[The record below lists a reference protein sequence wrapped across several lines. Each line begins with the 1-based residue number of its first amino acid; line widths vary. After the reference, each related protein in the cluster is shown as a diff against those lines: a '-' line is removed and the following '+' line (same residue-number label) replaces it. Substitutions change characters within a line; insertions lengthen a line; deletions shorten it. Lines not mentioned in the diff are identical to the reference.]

1 MTIYY
6 HKLFILSIHYDKYFH
21 KVIIFYHACV
31 YPCRDGAAEARKD
44 VLRVTFTSGNAA
56 GVRRCAD
63 NFTVGAENKLAR
75 RSGAQKLFACGKR
88 AGCAMVKILF
98 RQTRYSAGQ
107 RKYDSARLCDIS
119 AWEKQHTR
127 TSVNALG
134 AGYYGGVIAIEQAQN
149 RRYKHRIKNISKLT
163 GRGAIPGWKQQHT
176 RAAGKSTRRAIFYGG
191 VIEQKQSGR

>member
-44 VLRVTFTSGNAA
+44 VLCVTFTSGNAA

-75 RSGAQKLFACGKR
+75 RSGAQKLFAGGKHAGMRWSKSCPVGHDTARSDASRSR
-88 AGCAMVKILF
+88 AAVRHLRMGKTTYADSGKCTRSRILW
-98 RQTRYSAGQ
+98 RS
-107 RKYDSARLCDIS
+107 D
-119 AWEKQHTR
+119 R
-127 TSVNALG
+127 TSAKQTVKRG
-134 AGYYGGVIAIEQAQN
+134 IDDIYTVSIY
-149 RRYKHRIKNISKLT
+149 IKIY
-163 GRGAIPGWKQQHT
+163 
-176 RAAGKSTRRAIFYGG
+176 AARQYHA
-191 VIEQKQSGR
+191 